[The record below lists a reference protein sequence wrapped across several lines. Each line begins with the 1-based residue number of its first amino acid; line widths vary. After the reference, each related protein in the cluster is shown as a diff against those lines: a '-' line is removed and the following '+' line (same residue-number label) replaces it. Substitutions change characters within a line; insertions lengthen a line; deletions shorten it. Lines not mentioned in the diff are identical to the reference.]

1 MSLIY
6 GEPGAFE
13 LLMKKVCVF
22 SMRMKLIY
30 KKQCHLVQAMS
41 TKISGNLGML
51 PVMLL
56 ASMSRIGVEYSQYSL
71 GKLTVCY

>member
-6 GEPGAFE
+6 CEPGAFE
-13 LLMKKVCVF
+13 LLFLMKKVCVF
-22 SMRMKLIY
+22 SMRMKSIY

-41 TKISGNLGML
+41 TKIAGNLGML

-56 ASMSRIGVEYSQYSL
+56 ASMSRIGVEYSL
-71 GKLTVCY
+71 GKLIVCY